1 MNSVVS
7 ILTVVFCFTMALSAQ
22 AAYHHGGDTDS
33 ELVLQAYPA
42 IAGSKLD
49 NCALCHSGG
58 EYEQKPGVFISMGSC
73 QWCHYSFGYDSSGD
87 ITSTL
92 NDYGKDFNSNG
103 KDLEALITIEP
114 LDSDGDGFTNAEE
127 ITALRYPGNADD
139 DPTKV
144 EAPYQVFTLE
154 ELEMMVSHTQVML
167 MNTHKS
173 GDFYTEY
180 TGVTMQSLLES
191 AEILESATG
200 ITAYAPDGWA
210 QYHPLEEDEDPLMY
224 HVYGVY
230 PEADYYY
237 DEEADEA
244 INIINGEIIGWCDYS
259 SESLQG
265 LVPFIPI
272 YVPDGLQM
280 LLAYKRDGYYLEK
293 GELSADNKLDGEG
306 PFRVVPPQ
314 KIVGPPDQSV
324 KSPYQDVIWP
334 FDDLADHNAGFATR
348 SATIIKVEPLPEG
361 TTDIDVME
369 AGWDYVD
376 EEKVVVYGAIS
387 PISTVLAKIEAL
399 EVTIEDIDDN
409 DFKNR
414 FSKQLLL
421 HRLDKI
427 ERTLRRGKDKKALR
441 QLTRLIGKV
450 DGCNRDGQPDG
461 NDAII
466 ECTTQLPVY
475 WAMHEMI
482 VLLEIIQ

>member
-1 MNSVVS
+1 MNGVVS
-7 ILTVVFCFTMALSAQ
+7 FLTIVFCFTMALSAQ

-33 ELVLQAYPA
+33 DRALQAYPA

-58 EYEQKPGVFISMGSC
+58 EYEKRPGLIISMGSC

-87 ITSTL
+87 IASTL
-92 NDYGKDFNSNG
+92 NEYGDAFNSHG
-103 KDLEALITIEP
+103 KNVEALIAIEH

-127 ITALRYPGNADD
+127 IAAIRYPGDAED

-144 EAPYQVFTLE
+144 AAPYKVFTLE
-154 ELEMMVSHTQVML
+154 QLEMMPAHSQIML

-180 TGVTMQSLLES
+180 TGVTMSRLLKR
-191 AEILESATG
+191 AKVLDSATG

-210 QYHPLEEDEDPLMY
+210 QYHPLEEDDDPLMY
-224 HVYGVY
+224 HVNGTY

-244 INIINGEIIGWCDYS
+244 VNIVDGEVIGWCDYS
-259 SESLQG
+259 ATALQG
-265 LVPFIPI
+265 LEPFSPI
-272 YVPDGLQM
+272 YVPKGLRM
-280 LLAYKRDGYYLEK
+280 LLAYGRDGYYLEK
-293 GELSADNKLDGEG
+293 GELSADNRLNGEG

-314 KIVGPPDQSV
+314 KIPGPPDQSV
-324 KSPYQDVIWP
+324 KSSHQDVLWP

-376 EEKVVVYGAIS
+376 GEKVVVYGAIS
-387 PISTVLAKIEAL
+387 PVPTVLAKIKAL
-399 EVTIEDIDDN
+399 KKTIRGIDTN

-414 FSKQLLL
+414 SIKKQLLQKL
-421 HRLDKI
+421 QRIQWL
-427 ERTLRRGKDKKALR
+427 LRSNRDNKALR
-441 QLTRLIGKV
+441 RVNKLISKV
-450 DGCNRDGQPDG
+450 DGCNRAGQADG
-461 NDAII
+461 NDVIT
-466 ECTTQLPVY
+466 ECATQLPVY
-475 WAMHEMI
+475 WAMHEMT
-482 VLLEIIQ
+482 VLLEIDH